1 MKETNRMAAFVRALA
16 VLLVFAAL
24 GCRAAPGATAQTRSG
39 REEAKPEAEAV
50 PEIPP
55 EPPVLRHAAIP
66 ENPSPG
72 YPVTVGVTRGFGVDA
87 AVLTMGGKKLGR
99 ATFFTIA
106 GDGENAVFDATLIT
120 IPSTAGSGPAVIVLE
135 AGGEPVAE
143 IPIEVAQREF
153 RSETIR
159 VNPQMAGIQADNS
172 PERREQAR
180 HLWAVLGKV
189 GDDVHFTGGF
199 VKPVDSERR
208 TSVFGSRRV
217 FVNGEGGTSTS
228 IHAGVDFGVPLGTT
242 VLSGGG
248 GKVVLARDR
257 IVSGKSIIIEHL
269 PGVFSI
275 YYHLDHIGVA
285 EGETVAAGVP
295 IGRSG
300 STGFST
306 GPHLHW
312 EVRVFGEN
320 TDPDALT
327 ARPLIDINAILA
339 KLEL

>member
-1 MKETNRMAAFVRALA
+1 MKETNRRGALVRALA
-16 VLLVFAAL
+16 VLFMFAAL
-24 GCRAAPGATAQTRSG
+24 GCRAAPGATAQTRPNQ
-39 REEAKPEAEAV
+39 EEAKPELATV

-55 EPPVLRHAAIP
+55 EPPRLRHAAIP

-72 YPVTVGVTRGFGVDA
+72 YPVAVGVNRGFGVDA
-87 AVLTMGGKKLGR
+87 AVLMKGGKKLGR
-99 ATFFTIA
+99 ATFFPIA
-106 GDGENAVFDATLIT
+106 GEGGKAPFDATLIT
-120 IPSTAGSGPAVIVLE
+120 IPSTAGSGPAIIVLE
-135 AGGEPVAE
+135 ADGKPVAE

-159 VNPQMAGIQADNS
+159 LNQQMAGIQANNS
-172 PERREQAR
+172 QGRTEQAR
-180 HLWAVLGKV
+180 VLWDVLGRV
-189 GDDVHFTGGF
+189 GKEVHFIGGF

-217 FVNGEGGTSTS
+217 FVNAEGGTSTS

-257 IVSGKSIIIEHL
+257 IVTGKSIIIEHL

-285 EGETVAAGVP
+285 EGEIVAAGSP

-327 ARPLIDINAILA
+327 AGPLIDRNAILA